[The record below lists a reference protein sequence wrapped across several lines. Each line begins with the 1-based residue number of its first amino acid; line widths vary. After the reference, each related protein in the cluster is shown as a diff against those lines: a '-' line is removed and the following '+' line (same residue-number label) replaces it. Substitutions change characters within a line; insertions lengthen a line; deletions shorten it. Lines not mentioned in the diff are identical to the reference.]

1 MAIKDKSITPTYRKD
16 TESTPTG
23 GSAYGYI
30 KCTYVQVYAN
40 DKMLF
45 SFDKIYLNGSPVV
58 YVPALSVDT
67 VQEAYLTPYAR
78 QAFVDMLKNFGWV
91 VNSNNELEEIPVY
104 DKRQVYKGTHAGIGE
119 DGRIVY
125 IKDYIEQYVVR
136 KYTDARH
143 TKIYQQAVQ
152 LLPYIL
158 DPELPVYVRNNTL
171 RWDLEDTTPTEP
183 EEEDVIVPE
192 VEDEETEITTQ
203 EKTINS
209 RKMLGLLTLL
219 ATLLTMK

>member
-1 MAIKDKSITPTYRKD
+1 MAIKEKGVIPIKTTDEQTPQ
-16 TESTPTG
+16 TG

-45 SFDKIYLNGSPVV
+45 SFDKLYLNGSPVV
-58 YVPALSVDT
+58 YVPALSVDS

-104 DKRQVYKGTHAGIGE
+104 DKKQVYKGTHAEIGE

-125 IKDYIEQYVVR
+125 VKDYIEQYVVR
-136 KYTDARH
+136 KYTDAKH

-158 DPELPVYVRNNTL
+158 APELPVYVRNNTL
-171 RWDLEDTTPTEP
+171 NWVSQDTTHTES
-183 EEEDVIVPE
+183 EE
-192 VEDEETEITTQ
+192 EDEETEIIPQ
-203 EKTINS
+203 KKTSNS
-209 RKMLGLLTLL
+209 RKTLGLLTLL
-219 ATLLTMK
+219 ATILTIKKYV

>member
-1 MAIKDKSITPTYRKD
+1 MAIKEKGVTPTNTTTD
-16 TESTPTG
+16 EQTPQTG
-23 GSAYGYI
+23 NSAYGYI

-40 DKMLF
+40 SNMLF
-45 SFDKIYLNGSPVV
+45 SFDKTFLNGSPVV

-78 QAFVDMLKNFGWV
+78 QAFIDMLKNWGWV

-104 DKRQVYKGTHAGIGE
+104 DKLQVYKGTHAEIGT
-119 DGRIVY
+119 DGKLVY

-143 TKIYQQAVQ
+143 TKIYRQALL

-171 RWDLEDTTPTEP
+171 RWSIEDETA
-183 EEEDVIVPE
+183 IE
-192 VEDEETEITTQ
+192 VEDETPNTT
-203 EKTINS
+203 KKKVTVA
-209 RKMLGLLTLL
+209 RPLDYLLY
-219 ATLLTMK
+219 